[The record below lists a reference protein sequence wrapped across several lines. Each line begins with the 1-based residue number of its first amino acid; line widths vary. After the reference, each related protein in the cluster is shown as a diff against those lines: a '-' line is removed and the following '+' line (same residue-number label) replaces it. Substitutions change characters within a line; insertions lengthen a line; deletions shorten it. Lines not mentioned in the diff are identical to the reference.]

1 MPTSQWLSQ
10 MTETARNLNA
20 IEQDLVDLNNGVLT
34 VTGRLV
40 DASNATLY
48 AMCSV
53 NDQLGE
59 REFACIYKPIAG
71 ERPLWDFPDGSLAN
85 REYLSFLISHWL
97 ELHLV
102 PPTIL
107 RDGPYGTGMVQKWI
121 DIDQS
126 VDLMEFYQSDHP
138 KLRELAL
145 FDLITN
151 NTDRKIGH
159 LIPTAGGHLYGC
171 DHGVTFHEDDK
182 LRTVLWQWAG
192 ISYTEV
198 EKSLLIKAR
207 ELFTGSKVEI
217 ISGLIT
223 QEEINS
229 TIARIDR
236 ALIEGSFILPSPD
249 WPAVPW
255 PPF

>member
-1 MPTSQWLSQ
+1 MTKAVRDLS
-10 MTETARNLNA
+10 L

-53 NDQLGE
+53 QGE
-59 REFACIYKPIAG
+59 KGDREFACIYKPIAG

-121 DIDQS
+121 DIDPTI
-126 VDLMEFYQSDHP
+126 DLMDFYLTDHP

-159 LIPTAGGHLYGC
+159 LIPTQDGHLYGC

-192 ISYTEV
+192 TSYTDD
-198 EKSLLIKAR
+198 EKSLLLKVR
-207 ELFTGSKVEI
+207 DLFTGSKLEI
-217 ISGLIT
+217 INGLIT
-223 QEEINS
+223 EKEIAA
-229 TIARIDR
+229 TVARIDR
-236 ALIEGSFILPSPD
+236 ALIEGSFALPSPD

>member
-1 MPTSQWLSQ
+1 
-10 MTETARNLNA
+10 MTDTKRDRTL
-20 IEQDLVDLNNGVLT
+20 IERDLVDLNNGVLT

-40 DASNATLY
+40 DASNATLF

-53 NDQLGE
+53 KDSEGI

-97 ELHLV
+97 GLHLV

-126 VDLMEFYQSDHP
+126 IELMNFYQSDSAP
-138 KLRELAL
+138 LRELAL

-159 LIPTAGGHLYGC
+159 LIPTVDGHLYGC

-192 ISYTEV
+192 EPFTES
-198 EKSLLIKAR
+198 EKALLLQAR
-207 ELFTGSKVEI
+207 DLFATSKVEI
-217 ISGLIT
+217 IGGLIT
-223 QEEINS
+223 EVEVGA

-236 ALIEGSFILPSPD
+236 SLIEGAFPLPNQD